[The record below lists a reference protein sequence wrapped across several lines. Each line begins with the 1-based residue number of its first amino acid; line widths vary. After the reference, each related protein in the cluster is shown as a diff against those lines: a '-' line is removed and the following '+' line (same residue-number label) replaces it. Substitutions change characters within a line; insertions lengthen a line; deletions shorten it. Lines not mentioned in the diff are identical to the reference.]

1 MELHELRNLAL
12 IAERVARQ
20 EDNHATADAL
30 REFAVVCVDDF
41 RASNNPDASK
51 ERLSMRRLSSR
62 LGTVQRI
69 N

>member
-12 IAERVARQ
+12 TAERVARL
-20 EDNHATADAL
+20 EGNHATADAL

-41 RASNNPDASK
+41 RVSNNPGASN
-51 ERLSMRRLSSR
+51 ERLSICRLPSQAWT
-62 LGTVQRI
+62 LQRI